1 MSVDHL
7 QINVSDVTYDNTTW
21 LYEIQ
26 FGSHNDILDALEDFN
41 IALEGTTGL
50 TKEGTLISSVDT
62 SGVDNM
68 QWEAQNPVYGGSKYI
83 SHSNATTLRID
94 VITQLAGITNMQAY
108 KDVMVRSYRNDL
120 TSSDNYVYGL
130 VDPHEG
136 LEIFISNLLY
146 KSSSY
151 VEPADI
157 DTILAAINTAFDT
170 ISGLEFSGIVV
181 STWHGS
187 NDGIFVGV
195 DDATYNGAKYLT
207 LTNAQALRA
216 AIISVLGSITDVDD
230 DQAEIE
236 IRIGK
241 KDILPSS

>member
-7 QINVSDVTYDNTTW
+7 QINVSDVMYDNTTW
-21 LYEIQ
+21 LYEMQ
-26 FGSHNDILDALEDFN
+26 FGSHNDIIDALEDFN
-41 IALEGTTGL
+41 IALESTTGL

-68 QWEAQNPVYGGSKYI
+68 QWEAQNPAYGGSKYI
-83 SHSNATTLRID
+83 SHSNATTLRTD

-108 KDVMVRSYRNDL
+108 RDVVVRSYRNDL
-120 TSSDNYVYGL
+120 TSSDNYIYG
-130 VDPHEG
+130 VADPHEG

-157 DTILAAINTAFDT
+157 DTLLAGINAALDT

-181 STWHGS
+181 STWHGT

-195 DDATYNGAKYLT
+195 DDASYNGSKYLQ
-207 LTNAQALRA
+207 LTNATTLRA
-216 AIISVLGSITDVDD
+216 AVINAIASVTDVDD
-230 DQAEIE
+230 TNSEVE
-236 IRIGK
+236 VRIAK
-241 KDILPSS
+241 KDTLPSS